1 MISSYPLCGQITR
14 RKAQKSIAQLS
25 FNVPINMY
33 QASSHIDAIFR
44 SVLFIMMITRL

>member
-1 MISSYPLCGQITR
+1 
-14 RKAQKSIAQLS
+14 
-25 FNVPINMY
+25 MY